1 MIKEQLNILI
11 NLAASD
17 KLIEEREAK
26 TIHMIGKA
34 SGIGKEEVEEMMKKP
49 TPIGD
54 LSAFSEDQK
63 FANLYQLIQL
73 MKSDGQVFKSEIV
86 FCEGIAERL
95 GYKKEVISELAAK
108 IYSDPSITSDRKGLM
123 ARAHKY
129 LK

>member
-34 SGIGKEEVEEMMKKP
+34 GGLSRDEVEEMMKHPK
-49 TPIGD
+49 PIGEI
-54 LSAFSEDQK
+54 LTFSEDQK

-73 MKSDGQVFKSEIV
+73 MKSDGQVFKSEIN
-86 FCEGIAERL
+86 FCEAIAERL
-95 GYKKEVISELAAK
+95 GYKKEVISELASK
-108 IYSDPSITSDRKGLM
+108 IYSDPSITSDRKELM
-123 ARAHKY
+123 ARAHKF